1 MSGLE
6 PRLAEIRDRIDA
18 AARRAGRTEPVT
30 VVAVTKTHPAEVV
43 SAIAAAGVGD
53 VGENKVQEALDKMD
67 HVTAPL
73 RWHLIGH
80 LQRNKA
86 KAATRFALVHS
97 VDSERLA
104 IALDDAARAQQAV
117 LDVLIQVNTSGEES
131 KGGFRPSELDA
142 VSDRLAGLSGL
153 RVRGVMTMAPYTTD
167 ERILRATF
175 AGARSAGA
183 RLRAAGLPAAELSM
197 GMSNDFECAVEEG
210 ATMVRLGSVLFGE
223 RS

>member
-18 AARRAGRTEPVT
+18 AARRAGRTDPVT

-53 VGENKVQEALDKMD
+53 VGENKVQEALDKMAQLS
-67 HVTAPL
+67 TPL

-97 VDSERLA
+97 VDSDRLA
-104 IALDDAARAQQAV
+104 LALDEAARAQEAV
-117 LDVLIQVNTSGEES
+117 LDVLIQVNSSGEES

-142 VSDRLAGLSGL
+142 VADRLAGLSGL

-183 RLRAAGLPAAELSM
+183 RLRAAGLPASELSM

>member
-104 IALDDAARAQQAV
+104 IALDAAACAQQAV

-142 VSDRLAGLSGL
+142 VADRLAGLSGV